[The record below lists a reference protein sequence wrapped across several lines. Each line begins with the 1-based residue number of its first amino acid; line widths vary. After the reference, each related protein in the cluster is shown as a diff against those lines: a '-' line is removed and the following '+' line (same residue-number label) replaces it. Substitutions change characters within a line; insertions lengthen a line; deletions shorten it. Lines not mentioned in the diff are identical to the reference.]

1 MAISI
6 DELGIW
12 GNLGSIIPQL
22 DYFTPFPSFSNSQ
35 TEIFR
40 LTASSNCPDFVKV
53 WVKQTI
59 GGIDLTQWRA
69 FYPRPNQSIMIT
81 LPYPETF
88 QDRGLS
94 RQISVKKSFKYLSD
108 SSFIDFSLTLEDFT
122 SFVITRPGLSEQEK
136 TYLDQLLRQYIQE
149 SAQTAIAPQQLP
161 PP

>member
-12 GNLGSIIPQL
+12 GSLGVVVPQL
-22 DYFTPFPSFSNSQ
+22 NDFTPFPSFSNSQ

-40 LTASSNCPDFVKV
+40 LTASSNCPSFVKL
-53 WVKQTI
+53 WLKQTI

-69 FYPRPNQSIMIT
+69 FYPRPNQPIIVSI
-81 LPYPETF
+81 PYPETF

-108 SSFIDFSLTLEDFT
+108 DSFVDFSITLEDFT
-122 SFVITRPGLSEQEK
+122 SFTITRPGLSEQEK
-136 TYLDQLLRQYIQE
+136 AYLDQLLRQYIQE
-149 SAQTAIAPQQLP
+149 SAQSSSLQLP